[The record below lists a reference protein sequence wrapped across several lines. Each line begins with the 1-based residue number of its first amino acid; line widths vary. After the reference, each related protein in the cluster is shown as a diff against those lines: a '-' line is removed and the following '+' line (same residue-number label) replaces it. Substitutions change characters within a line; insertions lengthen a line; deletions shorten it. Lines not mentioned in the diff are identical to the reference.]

1 MTRNEFDL
9 IRDYFARQPVKR
21 RDVALGIGDDC
32 ALVEVPEGCQ
42 LVVTTDTLVE
52 GTHFLPTASASDVAH
67 KALASNLSD
76 LAAMG
81 AMPAWC
87 SLALTLPE
95 PDDAWVAGF
104 CQGFTA
110 LAEHFQVQLIGGDTT
125 RGPKSITIT
134 LHGHVPKGQALTRA
148 GAKPG
153 DWLFVTGTL
162 GESQAGLDYILGKP
176 VVDKARATTLIN
188 RHYRAQPRVTAGQ
201 ALRGIASA
209 AIDISDGL
217 HADLTHIL
225 TASGV
230 GAKVDVTQLPL
241 SESLLAEVGD
251 TEQAQKLALT
261 SGEEYELCFTVPEMY
276 RGMLDTTLKHS
287 GVNVQC
293 IGQITGNHRLELV
306 ADSQPLDWVLSGWD
320 HFKEPRRDRS

>member
-9 IRDYFARQPVKR
+9 IRDYFARQPVSR

-32 ALVEVPEGCQ
+32 AITQVPEGCQ
-42 LVVTTDTLVE
+42 LAITTDTMVE
-52 GTHFLPTASASDVAH
+52 GTHFLATASASDIAH

-95 PDDAWVAGF
+95 PDEAWVAGF
-104 CQGFTA
+104 CQGFSA
-110 LAEHFQVQLIGGDTT
+110 LAEYFQVQLIGGDTT
-125 RGPKSITIT
+125 RGPKSITMT
-134 LHGHVPKGQALTRA
+134 LHGHVPHGQALTRD

-153 DWLFVTGTL
+153 DWLYVTGTL
-162 GESQAGLDYILGKP
+162 GDSQAGLNYVLGKP
-176 VVDKARATTLIN
+176 VTDEARAATLIN

-217 HADLTHIL
+217 VSDIQHIL
-225 TASGV
+225 KASGV
-230 GAKVDVTQLPL
+230 GASIDVTQLPL
-241 SESLLAEVGD
+241 SEALLADVDSRE
-251 TEQAQKLALT
+251 TAQKLALT

-276 RGMLDTTLKHS
+276 RGTLETTLKHT
-287 GVNVQC
+287 GVTAAC
-293 IGQITGNHRLELV
+293 IGQINGSQSLQLMADGN
-306 ADSQPLDWVLSGWD
+306 PLDWTLSGWD
-320 HFKEPRRDRS
+320 HFKELDSDRS